1 MKIFDISRRSARN
14 LRQAKA
20 RTLLTAL
27 AIGVGAFALTMTLAA
42 SNGAQAYVNRLIN
55 SNFDPT
61 ELLVAKDET
70 IFGRGDNSQPQEYDP
85 SFGSVSSASGAPI
98 QVKQV
103 TEEEVNKILKYD
115 LVEQVREGIIL
126 NVQYV
131 TRPGQKKYIANI
143 QDFNPARN
151 PEALSGSIPRPL
163 NDTAVLLPEAYLSK
177 LGFKDAQSA
186 IGKEVTVAIRKSL
199 SSQILE
205 SGVAPRTLKE
215 AETIAD
221 KSTVL
226 VPFKI
231 AAVLKPEP
239 AQPGTEL
246 SLQISTQAAK
256 NLNDIATAGT
266 SQYRQYTTI
275 NVKVKDGQDKAKLQ
289 QVQDQLKKDGFS
301 SQSVEETQ
309 QFLTQIINVLKAIVA
324 AFGLIAII
332 ASVFGVV
339 NTMYIS
345 VLQRTREIGLMKA
358 LGMRRRDVSRLFR
371 FEAAWIGFLGGA
383 LGSGFAFILGTLL
396 NPWITKK
403 LDFGT
408 QKLLIFKANQIA
420 ILIFLLVLVAI
431 FAGLL
436 PARKAS
442 KLDPIEALRTE

>member
-1 MKIFDISRRSARN
+1 MKIFDVSQRSARN
-14 LRQAKA
+14 LKQAKA
-20 RTLLTAL
+20 RTLLTAM

-42 SNGAQAYVNRLIN
+42 SNGAQSYVNRLISN
-55 SNFDPT
+55 NFDPT

-70 IFGRGDNSQPQEYDP
+70 IFGRGDNNKPQEYDA
-85 SFGSVSSASGAPI
+85 SFGSISSASGAPI

-103 TEEEVNKILKYD
+103 TEQDVNKILKYP
-115 LVEQVREGIIL
+115 LVEQVREGVIL

-143 QDFNPARN
+143 QDY
-151 PEALSGSIPRPL
+151 SSIPKPINNTSL
-163 NDTAVLLPEAYLSK
+163 LLPEAYVSA
-177 LGFKDAQSA
+177 LGFKDPQSA
-186 IGKEVTVAIRKSL
+186 IGKELTIAIRKSL
-199 SSQILE
+199 SSQIVE
-205 SGVAPRTLKE
+205 TGTAPRNLQD
-215 AETIAD
+215 AEVIGD

-226 VPFKI
+226 VPFKVV
-231 AAVLKPEP
+231 AVLKSEP

-266 SQYRQYTTI
+266 SQYRQYTRV
-275 NVKVKDGQDKAKLQ
+275 NVKVKDGEDKANLLK
-289 QVQDQLKKDGFS
+289 VQEQLSKDGFV

-309 QFLTQIINVLKAIVA
+309 QFLTQIINVLKTIVV

-345 VLQRTREIGLMKA
+345 VIQRTREIGLMKA
-358 LGMRRRDVSRLFR
+358 LGMRRKDVSRLFR

-383 LGSGFAFILGTLL
+383 IGSGLAVVLGTLL
-396 NPWITKK
+396 NPWITNK

-420 ILIFLLVLVAI
+420 ILIVLLVLVAI

-436 PARKAS
+436 PARKAA

>member
-1 MKIFDISRRSARN
+1 MKIFDVSRRSARN
-14 LRQAKA
+14 LKQAKA
-20 RTLLTAL
+20 RTLLTAM

-42 SNGAQAYVNRLIN
+42 SNGAQAYVNRLIDN
-55 SNFDPT
+55 NFDPT

-70 IFGRGDNSQPQEYDP
+70 IFGRGDNSKPQEYDA

-98 QVKQV
+98 QVKQI
-103 TEEEVNKILKYD
+103 TEQDVNKILKNP
-115 LVEQVREGIIL
+115 LVEKVREGVIL
-126 NVQYV
+126 NVEYV
-131 TRPGQKKYIANI
+131 TRPGEKKYVANI

-151 PEALSGSIPRPL
+151 PELLSGSIPDPL
-163 NDTAVLLPEAYLSK
+163 NDTQVLLPEAYLAP
-177 LGFKDAQSA
+177 LGFKDAKGA
-186 IGKEVTVAIRKSL
+186 IGKEVIVAIRKSL

-205 SGVAPRTLKE
+205 SGAAPRNLKE
-215 AETIAD
+215 AEQLATQ
-221 KSTVL
+221 STVL
-226 VPFKI
+226 VPFKV
-231 AAVLKPEP
+231 AAVLKPQP

-266 SQYRQYTTI
+266 PQYRQYTTI
-275 NVKVKDGQDKAKLQ
+275 NVRVRDGENKENLQ
-289 QVQDQLKKDGFS
+289 KVQDQLKKDGFS

-324 AFGLIAII
+324 AFGLIAIV

-345 VLQRTREIGLMKA
+345 VIQRTREIGLMKA

-383 LGSGFAFILGTLL
+383 IGSGVAVVLGTLL

-408 QKLLIFKANQIA
+408 QKLLIFKANQIV
-420 ILIFLLVLVAI
+420 ILIGLLVLVAI

-436 PARKAS
+436 PARKAA

>member
-1 MKIFDISRRSARN
+1 MKIFDVSQRSARN
-14 LRQAKA
+14 LKQAKA
-20 RTLLTAL
+20 RTLLTAM

-42 SNGAQAYVNRLIN
+42 SNGAQSYVNRLISN
-55 SNFDPT
+55 NFDPT

-70 IFGRGDNSQPQEYDP
+70 IFGRGDTSKPQEYDA
-85 SFGSVSSASGAPI
+85 SFGSISSASGAPI

-103 TEEEVNKILKYD
+103 TEQDVNKILKYP
-115 LVEQVREGIIL
+115 LVEQVREGVIL

-143 QDFNPARN
+143 QDYSPARN
-151 PEALSGSIPRPL
+151 PEILAGSIPKPINNTSL
-163 NDTAVLLPEAYLSK
+163 LLPEAYVSS
-177 LGFKDAQSA
+177 LGFKDPQSA
-186 IGKEVTVAIRKSL
+186 IGKEVTIAIRKSL
-199 SSQILE
+199 SSQIVE
-205 SGVAPRTLKE
+205 TGAAPRNLQD
-215 AETIAD
+215 AEVIGD

-226 VPFKI
+226 VPFKVV
-231 AAVLKPEP
+231 AVLKSEP

-266 SQYRQYTTI
+266 SQYRQYTRV
-275 NVKVKDGQDKAKLQ
+275 NVKVKDGEDKANLLK
-289 QVQDQLKKDGFS
+289 VQEQLSKDGFV

-309 QFLTQIINVLKAIVA
+309 QFLTQIINVLKTIVV
-324 AFGLIAII
+324 AFGLIAIV

-345 VLQRTREIGLMKA
+345 VIQRTREIGLMKA
-358 LGMRRRDVSRLFR
+358 LGMRRKDVSRLFR

-383 LGSGFAFILGTLL
+383 IGSGLAVVLGTLL
-396 NPWITKK
+396 NPWITNK

-420 ILIFLLVLVAI
+420 ILIVLLVLVAI

-436 PARKAS
+436 PARKAA